1 MKIAIVAPSP
11 VPFTVGGA
19 EKLWWG
25 LQREINRNTTHQ
37 AELIKVPTVENQF
50 WDLIASYE
58 QFWRLDLSYF
68 DLVITGKYP
77 AWMLRHGNHVCYML
91 HRLRGFYDCYHFLR
105 LPNTYE
111 TSFPPIVRLQRLL
124 RLDDVSDDHLERVF
138 AELRELRD
146 NSAAPADA
154 FAFPGSFIREIV
166 RFFDNVA
173 LHPSRIVRYAAI
185 SRNVATRADYFPL
198 GIEPLVVYPPP
209 NLEGLHCEHFD
220 YLFASSRLD
229 HPKRMHLL
237 VEAMRFVEEDVEVR
251 IAGEGPEQS
260 RLKELAAGDKRIKFL
275 GYRSDVELVGDYADA
290 LAVVFCPYDEDY
302 GLITVEAMLSG
313 KPVVTTT
320 DAGGPNEFVV
330 DSETGFSVPPDPQQ
344 IGERIAWLARNR
356 EDAAALGH
364 RAQSRVA
371 SITWSRAVEQLLPS
385 QSLKRT
391 SGHASRRRKFVVA
404 TTIPVTPVR
413 GGGQARIFNLYKNL
427 FPDVATEIVSVSW
440 DGTGFDGEIAPG
452 VREVRIVKTAEHAA
466 AEAAI
471 SAQLGW
477 VPVTDI
483 VFDELVHLTP
493 EYLEVL
499 GRLARDADI
508 VVASHPYMI
517 SSIGRVCPDKPLWY
531 EAQDVEAELKR
542 SVLPD
547 TALARKRVDQVA
559 EAERRCSRA
568 AELILA
574 CSEIDASKL
583 IDLYQIDPAKMRIV
597 PNGIDIREVRFI
609 SRTESV
615 WAKKRTGCHLPFVA
629 TFVGSWHLPNNE
641 AAEFVLEIAR
651 HCPTTQFFIV
661 GSCSAAIGSRNPP
674 ANVAL
679 IGEAS
684 PDLKTAILQVS
695 DVALNPM
702 RTGSGTNLK
711 MLDYAAAGVPILSSP
726 HGARGLSFDPS
737 TEIFVSDFENFA
749 ATLDEIQSTATSALS
764 ARTVRARQR
773 VETEFDW
780 RIIARDFLHGINGEA

>member
-25 LQREINRNTTHQ
+25 LQQEINRNTPHQ
-37 AELIKVPTVENQF
+37 AELIKVPTVENRF
-50 WDLIASYE
+50 WDLVASYE
-58 QFWRLDLSYF
+58 RFWRLDLSYF

-77 AWMLRHGNHVCYML
+77 AWMLRHDNHVCYML
-91 HRLRGFYDCYHFLR
+91 HRLRGFYDCYHFLG
-105 LPNTYE
+105 LPDTYV
-111 TSFPPIVRLQRLL
+111 TSFPAIVRLQRLL
-124 RLDDVSDDHLERVF
+124 RSEEASDDHVERVF
-138 AELRELRD
+138 AKLGELRD
-146 NSAAPADA
+146 QSDAPADA

-173 LHPSRIVRYAAI
+173 LNPNRIIRYAAI
-185 SRNVATRADYFPL
+185 SKNVANRADYFPA

-209 NLEGLHCEHFD
+209 NLEGLHCGGSD

-229 HPKRMHLL
+229 HPKRIHLL
-237 VEAMRFVEEDVEVR
+237 VEAMRFVEDDLEVR

-260 RLKELAAGDKRIKFL
+260 RLKELAAEDGRIKFL

-344 IGERIAWLARNR
+344 IGARIAWLARNR
-356 EDAAALGH
+356 EEAAALGR

-371 SITWSRAVEQLLPS
+371 SITWSRAVEKLLPS
-385 QSLKRT
+385 QSSKRT
-391 SGHASRRRKFVVA
+391 ARHRSRRRKFVVA
-404 TTIPVTPVR
+404 TTFPITPVR

-427 FPDVATEIVSVSW
+427 FPNVTTEIVSVSY
-440 DGTGFDGEIAPG
+440 DQTGFDGEIAPG
-452 VREVRIVKTAEHAA
+452 VREIRIVKTAEHAA

-493 EYLEVL
+493 EYLDVL
-499 GRLARDADI
+499 GRLAREADI
-508 VVASHPYMI
+508 VVASHPYTI
-517 SSIGRVCPDKPLWY
+517 STIGRVCADKPLWY

-547 TALARKRVDQVA
+547 TAVARNRVDQVA
-559 EAERRCSRA
+559 EAERRCSQA

-574 CSEIDASKL
+574 CSEIDARKL
-583 IDLYQIDPAKMRIV
+583 IDLYGIAPAKMRIV
-597 PNGIDIREVRFI
+597 PNGIDTREVRFI

-615 WAKKRTGCHLPFVA
+615 WAKHRIGCHLPFVA
-629 TFVGSWHLPNNE
+629 TFIGSWHLPNNE
-641 AAEFVLEIAR
+641 AAEFVLGVAR
-651 HCPTTQFFIV
+651 HCPQTQFFIL
-661 GSCSAAIGSRNPP
+661 GSCSAAIGGSNRP

-684 PDLKTAILQVS
+684 PDLKTAILQIS

-711 MLDYAAAGVPILSSP
+711 MLDYAASGIPILSSP
-726 HGARGLSFDPS
+726 HGARGLSFDPNS
-737 TEIFVSDFENFA
+737 EIFVSDFENFV
-749 ATLDEIQSTATSALS
+749 ATLNEIQSTAASALS
-764 ARTVRARQR
+764 ERTRRARQR

-780 RIIARDFLHGINGEA
+780 RIIARDFLGGINGGA